1 MNTRT
6 SAQFSPVDL
15 NNWSQEG
22 LANNGNWNISTD
34 GTSVLQ
40 TINGAP
46 TFFVSPDTIFNTVV
60 RGKFI
65 VETTGDDD
73 FIGFV
78 FGYQRPVGEEEYF
91 NFILFDWKQITQRW
105 NIWTGY
111 EGFTLARIEGIIT
124 GALSSGNVPYW
135 GHADTNMQVI
145 ATKYAD
151 TLGWADNTEYMFELS
166 YRSDRIIIKID
177 SVTIFNVSGDFPQG
191 RFGFYNYSQPY
202 VRYQEF
208 ILNQYPIAVN
218 DTVMTPYQ
226 TPVQIPILEN
236 DYDPDGDLIKFVTI
250 SQARNGVIELLE
262 DSTSIIYSPDSLFV
276 GTDTLFYSIKDSSE
290 FVDTA
295 IVYITVDEPQSIDT
309 GSRLIPQTYS
319 LEQNFPN
326 PFNPTTAIG
335 YQLSAI
341 SDVNLIV
348 YNILGEKVATLV
360 SEKQP
365 AGTYKVEW
373 DATGF
378 ASGVYLYQIVTNNGF
393 TDVKKLILL
402 K

>member
-1 MNTRT
+1 MNNISPTSQLKLVYSFIIFAVLFMNTRT

-91 NFILFDWKQITQRW
+91 DFILFDWKQITQRW

-151 TLGWADNTEYMFELS
+151 TLGWADNTEY
-166 YRSDRIIIKID
+166 
-177 SVTIFNVSGDFPQG
+177 
-191 RFGFYNYSQPY
+191 
-202 VRYQEF
+202 
-208 ILNQYPIAVN
+208 
-218 DTVMTPYQ
+218 
-226 TPVQIPILEN
+226 
-236 DYDPDGDLIKFVTI
+236 
-250 SQARNGVIELLE
+250 
-262 DSTSIIYSPDSLFV
+262 
-276 GTDTLFYSIKDSSE
+276 
-290 FVDTA
+290 
-295 IVYITVDEPQSIDT
+295 
-309 GSRLIPQTYS
+309 
-319 LEQNFPN
+319 
-326 PFNPTTAIG
+326 
-335 YQLSAI
+335 
-341 SDVNLIV
+341 
-348 YNILGEKVATLV
+348 
-360 SEKQP
+360 
-365 AGTYKVEW
+365 
-373 DATGF
+373 
-378 ASGVYLYQIVTNNGF
+378 IVTHQRCRD
-393 TDVKKLILL
+393 TILHGSNRFF
-402 K
+402 